1 MVAGGASMDS
11 NRLPRR
17 LRRLIL
23 TALHEGWWV
32 QISPDL
38 QLTLRKPGFP
48 PIRAGSR
55 ANDARPA
62 RRRRKPTDGDDHG

>member
-1 MVAGGASMDS
+1 MDS

-23 TALHEGWWV
+23 MALREGWWV

-48 PIRAGSR
+48 PIHTGTR

-62 RRRRKPTDGDDHG
+62 RRRRRRKPTDGNDHG